1 MGYNVSIK
9 STENLT
15 KAVMSLHKYFDFFV
29 QCLNPMITIINGS
42 IRSKNKGNRDKPTK
56 FNANNIH

>member
-1 MGYNVSIK
+1 
-9 STENLT
+9 
-15 KAVMSLHKYFDFFV
+15 MSLHKYFDFFV

-42 IRSKNKGNRDKPTK
+42 TRSKNKGNRDKPTK